1 MCKIDYKIDY
11 VGDWLQEGS
20 GGVGGGCALASI
32 LLSTLSF
39 SSLRFSFPTYSAP
52 WGRKNEE
59 HYKIQIDGAKCT
71 FIYIYIYKELNV
83 KTRIFPRSSFR
94 SVPFVKKGIV
104 KKKRNR
110 YSFVP
115 FL

>member
-1 MCKIDYKIDY
+1 MCKIHLKIDY
-11 VGDWLQEGS
+11 YVKKNGCKKAVVAW
-20 GGVGGGCALASI
+20 GGGCALASI
-32 LLSTLSF
+32 LLSTLFLPYGPYGKMWSTIKF
-39 SSLRFSFPTYSAP
+39 KLMARNALL
-52 WGRKNEE
+52 
-59 HYKIQIDGAKCT
+59 
-71 FIYIYIYKELNV
+71 YIKKELNV

-110 YSFVP
+110 YCIAQ

>member
-1 MCKIDYKIDY
+1 MCKIDFKIDY
-11 VGDWLQEGS
+11 YCAGEQEGS
-20 GGVGGGCALASI
+20 GSVGGGCALASF
-32 LLSTLSF
+32 LLSTLFLPYVRSVF
-39 SSLRFSFPTYSAP
+39 RNFGKEKMWSTIKFKLMARNALL
-52 WGRKNEE
+52 
-59 HYKIQIDGAKCT
+59 
-71 FIYIYIYKELNV
+71 YIKKELNV

-110 YSFVP
+110 YCIVQ